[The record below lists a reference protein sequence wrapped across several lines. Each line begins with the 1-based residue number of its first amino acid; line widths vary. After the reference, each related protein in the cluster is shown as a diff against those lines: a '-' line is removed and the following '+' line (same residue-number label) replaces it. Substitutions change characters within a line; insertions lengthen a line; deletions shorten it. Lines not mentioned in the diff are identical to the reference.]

1 MNPRNKKYAKYL
13 LVALAGLFL
22 GWLIFGGRTAEEAHD
37 HEGETAGV
45 VEYTCSMHPQI
56 RQNEPG
62 KCPICGMDLIPVT
75 TAGQGVG
82 EPSPYVLEM
91 TPEAIAL
98 ANIQTT
104 PVQMSNPENELLL
117 TGTVALNEQ
126 KVSSITAK
134 FPGRIERLYI
144 NFTGQEVKKGER
156 LASIYSPELIT
167 AQRELQEAAKSRDIF
182 PELYEAART
191 KLKLWNLSNSQIQRI
206 QNANQIITN
215 FDIYADRSG
224 VVTERMVSVGD
235 YVSTGSVLF
244 EVANLSSV
252 WIVLDAYETD
262 LSWLQEGA
270 TVNFTVPGI
279 PGEEF
284 TAKVQFVTPVLDA
297 STRAVE
303 VRAEIMNPSKQLK
316 PGMFVN
322 ARIKSSTKA
331 TGNGDALA
339 VPRSAVLWTGKRS
352 VVYVKVDDRETPA
365 FEMREVTLGPRI
377 GDMYTIQSGLSQG
390 EQVVTNGVFAVDGA
404 AQLSGN
410 YSMMTAPANKQ
421 MEVPEAFKNQLTA
434 AVDQYYT
441 LKNALVASDAAAARK
456 QAGNLIQ
463 VINKVDMSLLDG
475 STHAKWMQLLPGL
488 KTHAEAIQQG
498 TKLEQQRTAFSP
510 LSDHLIDAVETFGT
524 TKDVVYKQKCP
535 MANND
540 KGAFWLSEQKEIRN
554 PYFGEA
560 MLTCGETTQTYREGQ
575 VMVDKAKKPEPVE
588 SHVH

>member
-1 MNPRNKKYAKYL
+1 MNPRNKKYTTYL

-22 GWLIFGGRTAEEAHD
+22 GWLIFGGRAAEEAHD

-75 TAGQGVG
+75 VAGQGTG

-98 ANIQTT
+98 SNIQTS
-104 PVQMSNPENELLL
+104 PVQMMNPENELLL

-134 FPGRIERLYI
+134 FPGRIERLYV

-156 LASIYSPELIT
+156 LASVYSPELIT

-182 PELYEAART
+182 PELYEAAKT
-191 KLKLWNLSNSQIQRI
+191 KLRLWNLSNNQIQRI
-206 QNANQIITN
+206 ENANQIITN
-215 FDIYADRSG
+215 FDIYSDMSG

-262 LSWLQEGA
+262 LSWLKEGA

-279 PGEEF
+279 PGEQF

-297 STRAVE
+297 STRAVQ
-303 VRAEIMNPSKQLK
+303 VRAEVMNPGNQLK

-331 TGNGDALA
+331 AGNGDALA

-352 VVYVKVDDRETPA
+352 VVYVKVDDREKPA
-365 FEMREVTLGPRI
+365 FEMREVVLGPRV
-377 GDMYTIQSGLSQG
+377 GDMYLIQSGLNQG
-390 EQVVTNGVFAVDGA
+390 EQIVTNGVFAVDGA

-410 YSMMTAPANKQ
+410 YSMMSAPATER
-421 MEVPEAFKNQLTA
+421 MTVPEAFQQQF
-434 AVDQYYT
+434 AVVVDRYYT

-456 QAGNLIQ
+456 AADNLIQ
-463 VINKVDMSLLDG
+463 AINKVDMSLLDG

-488 KTHAEAIQQG
+488 KRHAEAIQQG
-498 TKLEQQRTAFSP
+498 SKIEQQRTAFSP

-524 TKDVVYKQKCP
+524 NKNVVYKQKCP

-560 MLTCGETTQTYREGQ
+560 MLTCGETVQTYREGQ
-575 VMVDKAKKPEPVE
+575 VMIDKAKKPEPVE